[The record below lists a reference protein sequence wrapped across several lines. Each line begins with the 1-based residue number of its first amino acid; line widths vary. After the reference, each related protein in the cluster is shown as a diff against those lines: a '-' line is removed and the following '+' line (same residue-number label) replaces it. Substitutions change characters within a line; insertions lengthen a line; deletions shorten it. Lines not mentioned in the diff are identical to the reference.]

1 MFKRLTSEALTV
13 LLMLALVSSPAA
25 PLAVR
30 ASARAAQA
38 PAQSGGSGVGD
49 RRAEKVKAKI
59 LKRGTGPDAHVR
71 VTLRD
76 RARVRGYVSEAGGDY
91 FVVVGPRTGVK
102 TTIPYSQV
110 RSVDGKGLPEGAK
123 AALFLG
129 GTIGGLMLMAWAVA
143 RGTR

>member
-1 MFKRLTSEALTV
+1 MFKRLPSVALTV
-13 LLMLALVSSPAA
+13 LLMLMLVSTPAA

-30 ASARAAQA
+30 PSARAAQA
-38 PAQSGGSGVGD
+38 PAQSSGEA
-49 RRAEKVKAKI
+49 RRAGQVKAKI
-59 LKRGTGPDAHVR
+59 LKLGTGPEARVR

-76 RARVRGYVSEAGGDY
+76 RARVRGYVSEAGEQY
-91 FVVVGPRTGVK
+91 FVVVSPRTGVT

-110 RSVDGKGLPEGAK
+110 RSVDGKGLSEGAK